1 MRTRLALSITLTLLA
16 SLAHAQTAARPA
28 KPQVTLGADMK
39 QLLFDWEPAAGATYY
54 QMYVLY
60 PGGSRFV
67 PLGERMPASDTHLT
81 LPIAVHLEYW
91 SGSRFVTVGLQI
103 IQEHWVGT
111 VYVLGACNSAG
122 CTSSSLMDPRNLKPE
137 TVGYFKASNTE
148 AGGDFSTEHFG
159 FPVTLSKDGYTL
171 AVAAPGE
178 ASNAIGV
185 NGNQADNSSPF
196 SGAVY
201 LFRRRGNTWQQQ
213 AYIKPGVN
221 APGGNFGNATALS
234 ADGSTLVAGAPFQ
247 NVGGM
252 SAAGAA
258 YVYRRFQNA
267 WSLVQTL
274 RSPTPVAS
282 ARFGHSV
289 DISDDGRTV
298 KVNSLRSIDD
308 EGIADVNT
316 HIFLKEAST
325 WVHATTL
332 TPFYPGDQCPISIL
346 DGLGQT
352 LVFSC
357 LGGPTGGRIV
367 TLKGAGRTW
376 VHVND
381 LPTSFGRTNR
391 PLLALNATASW
402 MALSEVPPIAVGVYG
417 WNGTAWV
424 RTAGIPAVPSAAP
437 AGMRLV
443 SDLAISDDGRVL
455 AISDSSALNAGDV
468 PPFFERAVGAVY
480 VYRRGATPS
489 AWTLRNVV
497 KAPNPEND
505 DSFGASVSLSA
516 SGRTLAVGAPQED
529 SNARGIDGDQ
539 TNNST
544 RNAGAAYL
552 Y

>member
-1 MRTRLALSITLTLLA
+1 MRTRLALTIALTLLA
-16 SLAHAQTAARPA
+16 SLAHAQTLARPA
-28 KPQVTLGADMK
+28 KPQVTLGAEMK
-39 QLLFDWEPAAGATYY
+39 QLLFDWAPAAGATYY

-67 PLGERMPASDTHLT
+67 PFGERMPASDTHLT
-81 LPIAVHLEYW
+81 LVIAVHLAHW
-91 SGSRFVTVGLQI
+91 SGSRWVTVGFNDVRL
-103 IQEHWVGT
+103 EHWVGA

-122 CTSSSLMDPRNLKPE
+122 CTSSSLMDPKTVMPE
-137 TVGYFKASNTE
+137 TAGYFKASNTE
-148 AGGDFSTEHFG
+148 AGGDYSTEHFG

-171 AVAAPGE
+171 AVGAPGE

-185 NGNQADNSSPF
+185 NGNQADNSSPW

-201 LFRRRGNTWQQQ
+201 LFRRRGNSWQQQ

-221 APGGNFGNATALS
+221 LPGGNFGHAVALS
-234 ADGSTLVAGAPFQ
+234 ADGSTLVAG
-247 NVGGM
+247 GI
-252 SAAGAA
+252 SSSDAGAA
-258 YVYRRFQNA
+258 YVYRRFRNA

-274 RSPTPVAS
+274 HSPTPVDN

-289 DISDDGRTV
+289 DISDDARTI
-298 KVNSLRSIDD
+298 KVNSRRSIDD
-308 EGIADVNT
+308 VGIADVNT
-316 HIFLKEAST
+316 HIFLKEAGT
-325 WVHATTL
+325 WVHVTTL
-332 TPFYPGDQCPISIL
+332 TPFYAGDRCTNSVL

-376 VHVND
+376 VHVDD
-381 LPTSFGRTNR
+381 LPTSFGTASQ
-391 PLLALNATASW
+391 PVALNVDSSW
-402 MALSEVPPIAVGVYG
+402 MVLREGGVPSIAVSVYR
-417 WNGTAWV
+417 WNGTEWV
-424 RTAGIPAVPSAAP
+424 RAAGIPAVPSAAP
-437 AGMRLV
+437 AGLRWI
-443 SDLAISDDGRVL
+443 SDLAISDDGGVL
-455 AISDSSALNAGDV
+455 AISDASALNAGDV
-468 PPFFERAVGAVY
+468 LPYYERALGAVY
-480 VYRRGATPS
+480 VYRRGASPS

-497 KAPNPEND
+497 KAPNPEYD

-529 SNARGIDGDQ
+529 SNARGIDGDR
-539 TNNST
+539 TDNST

>member
-1 MRTRLALSITLTLLA
+1 MRTRLAVSIALTLLA

-28 KPQVTLGADMK
+28 KPQVTVGADIK

-60 PGGSRFV
+60 PGTSRFV
-67 PLGERMPASDTHLT
+67 TLGGRMLASNTHLT

-91 SGSRFVTVGLQI
+91 SGSRYVTVGGQTRL
-103 IQEHWVGT
+103 EHFVGT

-122 CTSSSLMDPRNLKPE
+122 CTSSSLMDPRTLKPE
-137 TVGYFKASNTE
+137 TAGYFKASNTE
-148 AGGDFSTEHFG
+148 AGGDYSTEHFG

-185 NGNQADNSSPF
+185 NGNQADNSSPW

-201 LFRRRGNTWQQQ
+201 LFRRRGDTWQQQ

-221 APGGNFGNATALS
+221 LPGGNFGNAVALS
-234 ADGSTLVAGAPFQ
+234 ADGSTLVAGAPF
-247 NVGGM
+247 GP

-274 RSPTPVAS
+274 HSPTPVEN

-289 DISDDGRTV
+289 DISDDARTI
-298 KVNSLRSIDD
+298 KVNSLRSLDD
-308 EGIADVNT
+308 AGIADVNA

-325 WVHATTL
+325 WVHVTTL
-332 TPFYPGDQCPISIL
+332 APFYPGDRCPNSVL

-376 VHVND
+376 VHVDD
-381 LPTSFGRTNR
+381 LPTSFGTASQ
-391 PLLALNATASW
+391 PIALNVDSSW
-402 MALSEVPPIAVGVYG
+402 MALREGGVPSIAVSVYR
-417 WNGTAWV
+417 WNGTEWV
-424 RTAGIPAVPSAAP
+424 RAAGIPAVPSAAP
-437 AGMRLV
+437 AGLRWI

-468 PPFFERAVGAVY
+468 PPYFERALGAVY
-480 VYRRGATPS
+480 VYRRGSTPS

-497 KAPNPEND
+497 KAPNPEYD
-505 DSFGASVSLSA
+505 DSFGASISLSA

-529 SNARGIDGDQ
+529 SNARGIDGDR
-539 TNNST
+539 TDNST